1 MKSYTE
7 LLVWQEAKALVK
19 EVYLLTYDL
28 PDSEKFG
35 LTSQLKRAAVSVPTN
50 IAEGI
55 GRNTS
60 KDAIQF
66 LSIAKGS
73 LNELE
78 TLFFC
83 VPIKI

>member
-19 EVYLLTYDL
+19 EVYLFTYDL

-78 TLFFC
+78 TLFFY